1 MIRAISLAAMV
12 LMAGAQDEADKSL
25 RAKLRTLRIDID
37 ISGWN
42 VSQLADYVREVT
54 GVNIFVDPSAASDP
68 VSLTLRAKGVSVQSV
83 LNLLLKPNKLGW
95 VVEEGVL
102 RIAREEKL
110 RGNVRLEIFDLR
122 DLLMPIRDF
131 PGVEI
136 TLTDSVGTAFTPAD
150 DSTPAEFPI
159 VDLVKAHTGARLW
172 DDNPKASIQL
182 EGGLL
187 FVRQTPEVIAQVRK
201 MVGFLRRFR

>member
-1 MIRAISLAAMV
+1 MIRAIALVSIALV
-12 LMAGAQDEADKSL
+12 AGVQDEADKAL
-25 RAKLRTLRIDID
+25 RAKLRSLRLDVD
-37 ISGWN
+37 ISGWS
-42 VSQLADYVREVT
+42 VTQLADYLREVT
-54 GVNIFVDPSAASDP
+54 GFNIVVDPSATADPASM
-68 VSLTLRAKGVSVQSV
+68 TLKAKGVSVQSI
-83 LNLLLKPNKLGW
+83 LNILLKPQKLGF

-136 TLTDSVGTAFTPAD
+136 TLTDTVGTAFTPPD
-150 DSTPAEFPI
+150 DPAPAEFPI
-159 VDLVKAHTGARLW
+159 VDLIKAHTGARAW
-172 DDNPKASIQL
+172 DDNPKASIRL

-187 FVRQTPEVIAQVRK
+187 IVRQTPEVIAQVRK
-201 MVGFLRRFR
+201 LVGFLRRFR

>member
-1 MIRAISLAAMV
+1 MIRAIALAAMV
-12 LMAGAQDEADKSL
+12 LVAGAQDEADKSL

-54 GVNIFVDPSAASDP
+54 GVNIVVDPSAASDP

-136 TLTDSVGTAFTPAD
+136 TLSESLGTNIGAPD
-150 DSTPAEFPI
+150 DQSPTEFPI
-159 VDLVKAHTGARLW
+159 VDLIKAHTGARIW
-172 DDNPKASIQL
+172 DDNPKASIRL

-187 FVRQTPEVIAQVRK
+187 FVRQTPEVMAQVRK
-201 MVGFLRRFR
+201 LVGFLRRFR